1 MWNKPISGL
10 WQVRTAVT
18 TEVITVDWHLEF
30 IINEA
35 FVAHEVSRMS
45 LDNDDIICYLLDG

>member
-1 MWNKPISGL
+1 
-10 WQVRTAVT
+10 VRTAVT